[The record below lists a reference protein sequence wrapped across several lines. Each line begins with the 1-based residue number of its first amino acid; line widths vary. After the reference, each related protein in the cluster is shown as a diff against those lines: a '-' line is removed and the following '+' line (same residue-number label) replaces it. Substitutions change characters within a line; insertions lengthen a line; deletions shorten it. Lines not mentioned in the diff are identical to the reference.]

1 MRKTKKLELRLSALE
16 NDLRETKKQGLI
28 GAAVAGG
35 VLLASTVVSV
45 VQKHSLK
52 KSVSDE
58 IDCLEGVI
66 INAINSINDDDSD
79 DAEEEEVDDD
89 ATSSSE
95 ATVDVPNTTVAMSQQ
110 MRNLVQSLEAL
121 DFSDG
126 FRIPLDILRGFIDLA
141 FGDEAKSIS
150 FSHCEPTRLIDDK
163 LISDECISFDLYTP
177 SEKYRICIRKANA
190 VSVEKLN

>member
-1 MRKTKKLELRLSALE
+1 MRKVKRMELRLSALE

-35 VLLASTVVSV
+35 VILASTVVSA

-52 KSVSDE
+52 KSVSED

-66 INAINSINDDDSD
+66 LNALHAIQDD
-79 DAEEEEVDDD
+79 EEDEVDDD

-95 ATVDVPNTTVAMSQQ
+95 ATVVAPNTTVAMTQQ

-126 FRIPLDILRGFIDLA
+126 FRIPVEILRGFIDLA
-141 FGDEAKSIS
+141 FGDEARLVS
-150 FSHCEPTRLIDDK
+150 FSHCEPTRLIDDE
-163 LISDECISFDLYTP
+163 LISDECISFDLYTQ

>member
-1 MRKTKKLELRLSALE
+1 MMRKMKKLELRLSALE

-35 VLLASTVVSV
+35 VFLASTVVSA

-52 KSVSDE
+52 KSVSDDM
-58 IDCLEGVI
+58 DCLESI
-66 INAINSINDDDSD
+66 IMNALYPDQDDD
-79 DAEEEEVDDD
+79 EEEDEVDDD

-95 ATVDVPNTTVAMSQQ
+95 ATVVAPNTTVAMSQQ

-126 FRIPLDILRGFIDLA
+126 FRIPVEILRGFIDLA
-141 FGDEAKSIS
+141 FGDEARLVS
-150 FSHCEPTRLIDDK
+150 FSHCEPTRLIDDE
-163 LISDECISFDLYTP
+163 LISDECISFDLYTQ

>member
-16 NDLRETKKQGLI
+16 NDLREAKKKGLI
-28 GAAVAGG
+28 GAAVTGG
-35 VLLASTVVSV
+35 VILAGTVVSA

-52 KSVSDE
+52 KSVSED

-66 INAINSINDDDSD
+66 LNALHAVQDDE
-79 DAEEEEVDDD
+79 AEEEDEVDDD

-95 ATVDVPNTTVAMSQQ
+95 ATVDAPNTTVAMSQQ